1 MRTSVYPIQLI
12 RRIILVPHLGA
23 WPEAN
28 VGKSMKVVTIGS
40 YSQAGLAA
48 LADAT
53 YEQRRAAM
61 DELYSACGGK
71 IIDYFFCD
79 GDADFIAIAEV
90 PSREVNEGMLN
101 NALATGATVN
111 LRSWYEIDLS
121 AVTESQRKARDT
133 FKPITE

>member
-1 MRTSVYPIQLI
+1 LQSQQSDSKQKTISLI
-12 RRIILVPHLGA
+12 KNQKK
-23 WPEAN
+23 E
-28 VGKSMKVVTIGS
+28 SMKVVTIGT

-90 PSREVNEGMLN
+90 PSREVHKGMLN
-101 NALATGATVN
+101 NALATGSTTN
-111 LRSWYEIDLS
+111 LRSLYEIDLS
-121 AVTESQRKARDT
+121 TVTESQRKARDA
-133 FKPITE
+133 FKPITG

>member
-1 MRTSVYPIQLI
+1 
-12 RRIILVPHLGA
+12 
-23 WPEAN
+23 
-28 VGKSMKVVTIGS
+28 MKVVPIET
-40 YSQAGLAA
+40 YSQAGLATP
-48 LADAT
+48 ADAT
-53 YEQRRAAM
+53 CEKRRATM

-71 IIDYFFCD
+71 IINYFFCD
-79 GDADFIAIAEV
+79 GDADFVIVAEI
-90 PSREVNEGMLN
+90 PSREVHKGMLN

>member
-1 MRTSVYPIQLI
+1 
-12 RRIILVPHLGA
+12 
-23 WPEAN
+23 
-28 VGKSMKVVTIGS
+28 MKVVTIGS

-71 IIDYFFCD
+71 IFDYFFCD

-90 PSREVNEGMLN
+90 PSLEVNKGMLN
-101 NALATGATVN
+101 NALATGQ
-111 LRSWYEIDLS
+111 L
-121 AVTESQRKARDT
+121 
-133 FKPITE
+133 

>member
-1 MRTSVYPIQLI
+1 
-12 RRIILVPHLGA
+12 
-23 WPEAN
+23 
-28 VGKSMKVVTIGS
+28 MKVVATGT

-61 DELYSACGGK
+61 DELYTARSGK

-90 PSREVNEGMLN
+90 PSREVNKGMLN

-121 AVTESQRKARDT
+121 AVTESQRKARDA
-133 FKPITE
+133 FKPITG

>member
-1 MRTSVYPIQLI
+1 MSGMLMQTE
-12 RRIILVPHLGA
+12 ILALNFGIGPKNYQR
-23 WPEAN
+23 E
-28 VGKSMKVVTIGS
+28 SMKVVATGT

-79 GDADFIAIAEV
+79 GDADFVIVAEI
-90 PSREVNEGMLN
+90 PSRLNPLLN
-101 NALATGATVN
+101 NSVFLLWGSNRIGPHCHSTHRLFGF
-111 LRSWYEIDLS
+111 
-121 AVTESQRKARDT
+121 SQSL
-133 FKPITE
+133 P

>member
-1 MRTSVYPIQLI
+1 
-12 RRIILVPHLGA
+12 
-23 WPEAN
+23 
-28 VGKSMKVVTIGS
+28 MKVVATGT

-90 PSREVNEGMLN
+90 PSREVNKGMLN
-101 NALATGATVN
+101 NAMATGATVN
-111 LRSWYEIDLS
+111 LREKCKNVFLS
-121 AVTESQRKARDT
+121 GRLPRSM
-133 FKPITE
+133 ITRQLD

>member
-1 MRTSVYPIQLI
+1 
-12 RRIILVPHLGA
+12 
-23 WPEAN
+23 
-28 VGKSMKVVTIGS
+28 MKVAIAGS
-40 YSQAGLAA
+40 YTEAGLAA

-53 YEQRRAAM
+53 YDQRRAAM

-79 GDADFIAIAEV
+79 GDADFIAIAEI
-90 PSREVNEGMLN
+90 PSREVHKGMLN
-101 NALATGATVN
+101 NALATGSTTN

-121 AVTESQRKARDT
+121 AVTKSQRKARNT

>member
-1 MRTSVYPIQLI
+1 
-12 RRIILVPHLGA
+12 
-23 WPEAN
+23 
-28 VGKSMKVVTIGS
+28 MKVVTIGS

-79 GDADFIAIAEV
+79 CDSDFIAIAEI
-90 PSREVNEGMLN
+90 PSHELHKGMLN
-101 NALATGATVN
+101 NALATGSTTN

-121 AVTESQRKARDT
+121 TVTESQRKARNA

>member
-1 MRTSVYPIQLI
+1 
-12 RRIILVPHLGA
+12 
-23 WPEAN
+23 
-28 VGKSMKVVTIGS
+28 MKVVTIGS

-79 GDADFIAIAEV
+79 GDADFIAIA
-90 PSREVNEGMLN
+90 
-101 NALATGATVN
+101 
-111 LRSWYEIDLS
+111 
-121 AVTESQRKARDT
+121 
-133 FKPITE
+133 

>member
-1 MRTSVYPIQLI
+1 MSGMLMQTEILALNFGIGPKNYP
-12 RRIILVPHLGA
+12 R
-23 WPEAN
+23 E
-28 VGKSMKVVTIGS
+28 SMKVVATGT

-48 LADAT
+48 LVDAT

-79 GDADFIAIAEV
+79 GDADFVIVAEI
-90 PSREVNEGMLN
+90 PSREVHKGMLN

-111 LRSWYEIDLS
+111 LRSWYEIDLL

>member
-1 MRTSVYPIQLI
+1 MSGMLMQTE
-12 RRIILVPHLGA
+12 ILALNFGIGPKNYQR
-23 WPEAN
+23 E
-28 VGKSMKVVTIGS
+28 SMKVVATGT

-53 YEQRRAAM
+53 YEQRREAM

-79 GDADFIAIAEV
+79 GDADFVIVAEI
-90 PSREVNEGMLN
+90 PSREVHKGMLN

-111 LRSWYEIDLS
+111 LRSWYEIDLL